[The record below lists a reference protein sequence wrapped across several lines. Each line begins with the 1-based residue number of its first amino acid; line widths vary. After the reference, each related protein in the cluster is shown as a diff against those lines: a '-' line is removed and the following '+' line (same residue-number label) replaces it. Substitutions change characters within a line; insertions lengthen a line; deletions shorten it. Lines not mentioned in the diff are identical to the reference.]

1 MFERENCL
9 DLRDLFVMTNPFFT
23 WEKLMID
30 VIFDKNYTYQ
40 TFDNRAC
47 PIYTLQTSGSCFAP
61 YLTEAKKFVSVYAR
75 ERFVIVTPT
84 ADYEALNL
92 FATAVFCVSLIEE
105 NVIDGLVLK
114 VTDKDAAMTAY
125 RPFIALFV
133 ALKYVARL
141 YQEGAE
147 AAYREIAD
155 MAYLGLDV
163 KMEYVRQQIVLHHQG
178 REKFD
183 DFVVDS
189 TPDALV
195 AAGFLKIIALL
206 EKDVDVSAHI
216 HIRSKDV
223 MDFDIYDVIC
233 TIVKKFLS
241 SAFAKS

>member
-1 MFERENCL
+1 
-9 DLRDLFVMTNPFFT
+9 
-23 WEKLMID
+23 MIK
-30 VIFDKNYTYQ
+30 VIFDKNYTDQ

-47 PIYTLQTSGSCFAP
+47 PVYTLQTSGSCFEP
-61 YLTEAKKFVSVYAR
+61 YLTEAKKFVSTYAR

-84 ADYEALNL
+84 ADHEALNL
-92 FATAVFCVSLIEE
+92 FATAVSCVSLIEE

-114 VTDKDAAMTAY
+114 VANKDAAMAAY

-133 ALKYVARL
+133 ALKYVVRL

-163 KMEYVRQQIVLHHQG
+163 KIEYAKQEIILHHPG
-178 REKFD
+178 HEKLD
-183 DFVVDS
+183 DLVVDS
-189 TPDALV
+189 TPDALI
-195 AAGFLKIIALL
+195 AAGYLKTIALL
-206 EKDVDVSAHI
+206 EQDVDVSAHI

-223 MDFDIYDVIC
+223 MDFDVYDVIN

-241 SAFAKS
+241 SVFTGF